1 MLRKLICATALLLG
15 SWVQADAAA
24 VLSVTPGSTSAT
36 VGNTFTLDIFIQGV
50 SDLYG
55 WQLDLD
61 FGPVGLANAS
71 APTVGDFL
79 GLPGDQTFG
88 SGLVDNI
95 GGHITTM
102 FSALSGATGATGN
115 GVLAHVSFL
124 ALLPGSLTVSLSNIQ
139 LVDSNL
145 DLIFTSN
152 PLAAT
157 VDIANPGGG
166 TTPEPSGILL
176 VALGLVPCALLSR
189 RRRH

>member
-15 SWVQADAAA
+15 AWAQAHAAV
-24 VLSVTPGSTSAT
+24 VLSVTPASSSAT

-61 FGPVGLANAS
+61 FGAAGLANANP
-71 APTVGDFL
+71 PTVGNFL
-79 GLPGDQTFG
+79 GLPSDQTFG
-88 SGLVDNI
+88 PGVVDNG

-102 FSALSGATGATGN
+102 FSALSGPVGATGD

-124 ALLPGSLTVSLSNIQ
+124 ALLPGSLTVSLLNIE

-157 VDIANPGGG
+157 VDIASPGGG
-166 TTPEPSGILL
+166 PAPEPSGILL
-176 VALGLVPCALLSR
+176 LVLGLLSCALLSR
-189 RRRH
+189 RRRD